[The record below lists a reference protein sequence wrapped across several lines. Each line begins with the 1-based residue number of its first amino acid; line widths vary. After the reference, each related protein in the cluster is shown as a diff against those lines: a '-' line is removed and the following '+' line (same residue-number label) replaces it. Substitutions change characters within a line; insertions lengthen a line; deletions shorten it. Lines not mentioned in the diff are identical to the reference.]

1 MPPQQ
6 ATTKPTPIEE
16 VERTNAVIIRG
27 LGQGVGV
34 PPRKDP
40 YIIEMD

>member
-6 ATTKPTPIEE
+6 ATTKPTLIEE

-27 LGQGVGV
+27 PGQGVGV
-34 PPRKDP
+34 PSRKDP
-40 YIIEMD
+40 YIIEVD